1 MFNANNLVLHD
12 ADVLQEIREFP
23 IEFWLVLSAVVLVT
37 YFFHSFAVWRLM
49 NRVGVKG
56 FFLSFLPFMRFFAY
70 NRLGKEVG
78 GWGPKVKLL
87 YRFLSMVYLVGIFLM
102 LMAPNF
108 NPMVVGFGLVVVC
121 HFASLYSLVGVSA
134 GICGKP
140 KVLWFFPFIGSIA
153 MLITVFKSRHGMV
166 YIKSKNY
173 DGLFKKV
180 EDMEI
185 AL

>member
-12 ADVLQEIREFP
+12 ADILQEIREFP
-23 IEFWLVLSAVVLVT
+23 IEFWQGVLAVVLVT
-37 YFFHSFAVWRLM
+37 YFLHSFALWRLM

-56 FFLSFLPFMRFFAY
+56 FLLAFLPFTRFFAY
-70 NRLGKEVG
+70 VRLGKEVG
-78 GWGPKVKLL
+78 GWGPKLKLL
-87 YRFLSMVYLVGIFLM
+87 FRFLSLVYLIGVFL
-102 LMAPNF
+102 LLLAPSF
-108 NPMVVGFGLVVVC
+108 NPMVVGLGLVVLIGTV
-121 HFASLYSLVGVSA
+121 SQYPLIGVSA

-166 YIKSKNY
+166 YVKSKNY

-180 EDMEI
+180 DDMEI
-185 AL
+185 VL

>member
-1 MFNANNLVLHD
+1 MFNASNLVLHD
-12 ADVLQEIREFP
+12 ADILQEIREFP
-23 IEFWLVLSAVVLVT
+23 IEFWLGLSSIVLVT
-37 YFFHSFAVWRLM
+37 YFFRSFAVWRLM

-56 FFLSFLPFMRFFAY
+56 FFLSFLPFMRLFAY
-70 NRLGKEVG
+70 NRLGREVG

-87 YRFLSMVYLVGIFLM
+87 YKLLSLVYLVGIFLM

-108 NPMVVGFGLVVVC
+108 NTMVVSIILVVIC
-121 HFASLYSLVGVSA
+121 HLSSLYPLVGVSK
-134 GICGKP
+134 GICGNP
-140 KVLWFFPFIGSIA
+140 QILWFLPFIGSIA

-166 YIKSKNY
+166 YVKSKNY

>member
-12 ADVLQEIREFP
+12 ADILQDVRDFP
-23 IEFWLVLSAVVLVT
+23 VEFWLGVLAVVLVT

-56 FFLSFLPFMRFFAY
+56 FFLAFLPLMRFFAY

-78 GWGPKVKLL
+78 GWGPKIRLFYKV
-87 YRFLSMVYLVGIFLM
+87 LSMFYLVGIILM
-102 LMAPNF
+102 LMAQNF
-108 NPMVVGFGLVVVC
+108 NPMVVGIGLVVIC
-121 HFASLYSLVGVSA
+121 HIISLYSLVGVSK
-134 GICGKP
+134 GICGKS
-140 KVLWFFPFIGSIA
+140 KVLWFIPFIGSIA
-153 MLITVFKSRHGMV
+153 MLVTIFKSRHGMV
-166 YIKSKNY
+166 YVKSKNY

-180 EDMEI
+180 DDMEI

>member
-12 ADVLQEIREFP
+12 ADVLQEVREFP
-23 IEFWLVLSAVVLVT
+23 VEFWLGVLAVVLVT

-56 FFLSFLPFMRFFAY
+56 FFLAFLPFMRFFAY

-87 YRFLSMVYLVGIFLM
+87 YRFLSLVYLVGIFLM

-108 NPMVVGFGLVVVC
+108 TPMVVGIDLVVVC
-121 HFASLYSLVGVSA
+121 HLASLYSLVGVSA

-140 KVLWFFPFIGSIA
+140 RVLWFIPFIGSLA
-153 MLITVFKSRHGMV
+153 MLVTIFKSRHGMV

-180 EDMEI
+180 DDMEI
-185 AL
+185 VL